1 MNGLARQHKFKDAL
15 LLDYRIARS
24 YESVGFTS
32 LVRNFTE
39 CIISVT
45 AYTRIPRDSC
55 RGMLRIPRDRLFDWM
70 ELQSLEN
77 TPNQNPKIVG
87 I

>member
-55 RGMLRIPRDRLFDWM
+55 KGHAA
-70 ELQSLEN
+70 
-77 TPNQNPKIVG
+77 NPQG
-87 I
+87 QTF

>member
-15 LLDYRIARS
+15 LLDYRIACS

-39 CIISVT
+39 RIISVT

-55 RGMLRIPRDRLFDWM
+55 RGHAA
-70 ELQSLEN
+70 
-77 TPNQNPKIVG
+77 NPQG
-87 I
+87 QTF

>member
-1 MNGLARQHKFKDAL
+1 MNGLVRQHKFKDTL

-24 YESVGFTS
+24 YESVGFAS

-39 CIISVT
+39 RIIPVA

-55 RGMLRIPRDRLFDWM
+55 RGYAA
-70 ELQSLEN
+70 
-77 TPNQNPKIVG
+77 NPQG
-87 I
+87 QTS